1 MRSRLTPETLLWS
14 APACPTSPSGPTRGA
29 GYSARRVG
37 QAKFAR
43 AVLTE
48 PDEYVWGIGP
58 EKRTDLA
65 RDPHGVVDAQALQG
79 LNVKYAVIKIAVS
92 AFVSMNTLPFTKHV
106 FGHDESPQFPRL
118 VCNKAD
124 KFVVLRV
131 SGFNYY
137 V

>member
-1 MRSRLTPETLLWS
+1 M
-14 APACPTSPSGPTRGA
+14 ATRGA
-29 GYSARRVG
+29 GYSAGRVG
-37 QAKFAR
+37 QAQFAR
-43 AVLTE
+43 AVVTE
-48 PDEYVWGIGP
+48 PNEYVWSVGP

-65 RDPHGVVDAQALQG
+65 RDTHGVVDAQALQG
-79 LNVKYAVIKIAVS
+79 LDVKYAVVKIAVS
-92 AFVSMNTLPFTKHV
+92 AFVTMNTLPFTKHV
-106 FGHDESPQFPRL
+106 FGHDESPQFLRL